1 MNQQTTTQA
10 DDVLPELPAIDDNA
24 AAAGALREKLAD
36 AATPGYQAEFDPE
49 EAERAG
55 AFVEDALSEEDAAD
69 SNADL
74 VDVLGEEQ
82 PGFLD
87 DEGPSAEIPTF
98 ITRTNARE
106 RFGMEPG
113 ETVPE
118 AIARHNAKEG

>member
-1 MNQQTTTQA
+1 MITNTNDNLEQSTFDDQA
-10 DDVLPELPAIDDNA
+10 NA
-24 AAAGALREKLAD
+24 AEALREKFVD
-36 AATPGYQAEFDPE
+36 AMTPGYQTEFDPE
-49 EAERAG
+49 EAEAVG
-55 AFVEDALSEEDAAD
+55 AFIEDALSEEDAAD
-69 SNADL
+69 SNVDL
-74 VDVLGEEQ
+74 VEELGEEQ

-118 AIARHNAKEG
+118 AIARQGGVIDGHD